1 MEKPTLADEMT
12 LIYSV
17 KAKAA
22 EYAQKRDEESLKVM
36 VDEVCKLTGLRF
48 RGRLLEQPGSQS
60 VSEVQSMCESMTDED
75 IGHQIISRNGIGST
89 ETRTSISQQYG
100 DLLDMSI
107 PPIMPVLCNI
117 FMGRLSGRFGLGEDV
132 VASVQRARVDRQTIE
147 VAAIRDEYVEFNVK
161 GDDENRWYV
170 PIKDVLLEGNGKAI
184 TMDRALAQMSV
195 GLKARQVAQ
204 QQLMF

>member
-22 EYAQKRDEESLKVM
+22 EYAQKREEESLKVM

-48 RGRLLEQPGSQS
+48 RSRLLAQPTTSS
-60 VSEVQSMCESMTDED
+60 VLDVQRLCDGLTDED
-75 IGHQIISRNGIGST
+75 IGHQIISRTGVGST
-89 ETRTSISQQYG
+89 ANRTSHSQEYG

-117 FMGRLSGRFGLGEDV
+117 FMERLSERFGLGDDV

-147 VAAIRDEYVEFNVK
+147 IAAIRDDYLEFNVK
-161 GDDENRWYV
+161 GDDETRWYV
-170 PIKDVLLEGNGKAI
+170 PIKEVLLEGGGKSI
-184 TMDRALAQMSV
+184 LMDAALVQMSV
-195 GLKARQVAQ
+195 GLKGREVVQ
-204 QQLMF
+204 QQLIF

>member
-48 RGRLLEQPGSQS
+48 RGRLLEQPGSQR
-60 VSEVQSMCESMTDED
+60 VSEVQSMCEHLTDEE
-75 IGHQIISRNGIGST
+75 IGHQIISRNGMGST
-89 ETRTSISQQYG
+89 ETRTSLSQQYG

-117 FMGRLSGRFGLGEDV
+117 FMGRLSERFGLGEDL

-147 VAAIRDEYVEFNVK
+147 IAAIRDDYLEFNVK
-161 GDDENRWYV
+161 GDDETRWYV
-170 PIKDVLLEGNGKAI
+170 PIKEVLLEGGGKSI
-184 TMDRALAQMSV
+184 LMDAALVQMSV
-195 GLKARQVAQ
+195 GLKGREVVQ
-204 QQLMF
+204 QQLIF

>member
-1 MEKPTLADEMT
+1 MDKPTLAKEMA

-22 EYAQKRDEESLKVM
+22 DYAQKRDEEALKVM

-48 RGRLLEQPGSQS
+48 RARLLGQATTPS
-60 VSEVQSMCESMTDED
+60 VLDVQSLCEELTDEE
-75 IGHQIISRNGIGST
+75 IGHQVISRNGIGSSD
-89 ETRTSISQQYG
+89 TRRSFPKEFG

-107 PPIMPVLCNI
+107 PPIMPVLCTI
-117 FMGRLSGRFGLGEDV
+117 FMGRLSERFGLGDDV
-132 VASVQRARVDRQTIE
+132 VASVQRARVDRQPIE

-184 TMDRALAQMSV
+184 TMESALAQMSV
-195 GLKARQVAQ
+195 GFQARQVVQ
-204 QQLMF
+204 QQLIF

>member
-1 MEKPTLADEMT
+1 MT

-48 RGRLLEQPGSQS
+48 RGRLLEQPGSQR
-60 VSEVQSMCESMTDED
+60 VSEVQSMCEHLTDEE
-75 IGHQIISRNGIGST
+75 IGHQIISRNGMGST
-89 ETRTSISQQYG
+89 ETRTSLSQQYG

-117 FMGRLSGRFGLGEDV
+117 FMGRLSERFGLGEDL

-147 VAAIRDEYVEFNVK
+147 IAAIRDDYLEFNVK
-161 GDDENRWYV
+161 GDDETRWYV
-170 PIKDVLLEGNGKAI
+170 PIKEVLLEGGGKSI
-184 TMDRALAQMSV
+184 LMDAALVQMSV
-195 GLKARQVAQ
+195 GLKGREVVQ
-204 QQLMF
+204 QQLIF